1 MALYNQDTGRE
12 AYHYQTIPEA
22 YKNIPGFTDVAND
35 PNQDPNAFAQNYLS
49 KQRSQGLTDGGD
61 AAALSGQGF
70 LGGAPPSAAPKNS
83 TPAQQWNALPA
94 PQAAGPSVLPGVQS
108 SAASSGQDALFQQL
122 MARARQGTSVDSNDP
137 NIRQQVDPYV
147 AQQTRAAR
155 NVIADSAEAGGPY
168 GNNRGEARMATERA
182 GQNAGLFES
191 EIIGREIAAKRE
203 EVSQALQLAGQM
215 GNASAARELQQQL
228 ALLDDQARNADRS
241 QNYSLAQQGYGIQ
254 RLGMDQQYGLQQQ
267 TMNQN
272 MEQFMRE
279 LALREWQATDNSDQS
294 WAQLGG

>member
-1 MALYNQDTGRE
+1 
-12 AYHYQTIPEA
+12 
-22 YKNIPGFTDVAND
+22 
-35 PNQDPNAFAQNYLS
+35 
-49 KQRSQGLTDGGD
+49 
-61 AAALSGQGF
+61 
-70 LGGAPPSAAPKNS
+70 
-83 TPAQQWNALPA
+83 
-94 PQAAGPSVLPGVQS
+94 
-108 SAASSGQDALFQQL
+108 
-122 MARARQGTSVDSNDP
+122 MARARQSTDVSRDDP
-137 NIRQQVDPYV
+137 GIRQQVDPYV

-203 EVSQALQLAGQM
+203 EIGQSLQLALQM
-215 GNASAARELQQQL
+215 GNQSAAMELQAKL

-241 QNYSLAQQGYGIQ
+241 LQQQGLNQNYSLAQQGYGIQ
-254 RLGMDQQYGLQQQ
+254 RLGMDQNYGLQQQ
-267 TMNQN
+267 NLNQN

-279 LALREWQATDNSDQS
+279 LALREWEATENSDQS